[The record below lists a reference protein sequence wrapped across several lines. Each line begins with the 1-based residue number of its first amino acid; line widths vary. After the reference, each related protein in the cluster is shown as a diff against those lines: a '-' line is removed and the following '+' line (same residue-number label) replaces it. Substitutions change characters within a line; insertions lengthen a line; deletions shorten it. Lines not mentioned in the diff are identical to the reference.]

1 MEKKGISK
9 LDAKLDLFIRCP
21 FFFVSENR
29 LHSFTFEA
37 GGGKHS
43 KKEEEFFVVSSNKV
57 SYVAQDKAGKKIL
70 NVRVHPN
77 KAMEDYITR
86 WRRTN
91 LFNLYR
97 QVVL

>member
-1 MEKKGISK
+1 VFRLRYVYSTLHANIVTRSQ
-9 LDAKLDLFIRCP
+9 RH
-21 FFFVSENR
+21 VSETVFILSLSKR
-29 LHSFTFEA
+29 VEER
-37 GGGKHS
+37 KHS

-57 SYVAQDKAGKKIL
+57 AYVAQDKAGKKIL

-86 WRRTN
+86 WRRTD